1 MQTDPYPLQLDVKVL
16 LFMTVKDG
24 ACSQCFPSK
33 VYCQLP
39 PALRHSHCCACHLG
53 MNNFA
58 FHQKRLQESPRVQ
71 NHPRVFLT
79 RSRLSLHN
87 VSIPAPKA
95 KGRNQESNRNKNRF
109 LTRGPFNDAQHVL
122 LALEGL
128 LLRTKRGNFNTDCH
142 KKKKKKRKGNHCPAS
157 KHFFFF
163 CHASHQVDEYVGGFF
178 PCHKTRFCGVLRSER
193 GAGAAAADSG

>member
-16 LFMTVKDG
+16 LFMTVKDV
-24 ACSQCFPSK
+24 ACSQCFPLK

-53 MNNFA
+53 MNNIA

-71 NHPRVFLT
+71 NHPLVFLT

-87 VSIPAPKA
+87 LSMPAPKA

-109 LTRGPFNDAQHVL
+109 LTQGPFNDAQHVL

-142 KKKKKKRKGNHCPAS
+142 KKKKKGNHCPAT
-157 KHFFFF
+157 KQFFFLSCF
-163 CHASHQVDEYVGGFF
+163 TSGGRICGVFF
-178 PCHKTRFCGVLRSER
+178 PCRKTRFCGVLRSER

>member
-24 ACSQCFPSK
+24 ACSQCFPSR

-53 MNNFA
+53 MNNIA

-71 NHPRVFLT
+71 NHPLVFLT

-87 VSIPAPKA
+87 LSIPAPKA

-109 LTRGPFNDAQHVL
+109 LTQGPFNDAQHVL

-142 KKKKKKRKGNHCPAS
+142 KKKKKKRQS
-157 KHFFFF
+157 LSSQQTIFFF
-163 CHASHQVDEYVGGFF
+163 CHDSHQVDEYVGFFF
-178 PCHKTRFCGVLRSER
+178 PCRKTRFCGVLRSER